1 LGAITSLSGCFA
13 LDDFDVE
20 MRDSVTVPGN
30 QLGIGTLAPLN
41 YDGKLTNF
49 KLSSEQTFANQG
61 VKPGDID
68 HINVRSISLTD
79 SQPNLHN
86 FKNVLDELVLF
97 VEAPGQPKVELARG
111 SNFPDAATVDLVVNA
126 TLDLKLYA
134 EAENMKISAEVK
146 LKQQPLN
153 SFKIETLVVLH
164 IDINLLGT

>member
-1 LGAITSLSGCFA
+1 MGAS
-13 LDDFDVE
+13 
-20 MRDSVTVPGN
+20 
-30 QLGIGTLAPLN
+30 
-41 YDGKLTNF
+41 
-49 KLSSEQTFANQG
+49 
-61 VKPGDID
+61 
-68 HINVRSISLTD
+68 TD
-79 SQPNLHN
+79 A
-86 FKNVLDELVLF
+86 